1 MAQASLTELTLT
13 LINATNEPL
22 HDSPD
27 GYRTTLRVARVQIL
41 IALFLGCSAF
51 LVFSV
56 LRVKYPKI
64 YVANF
69 HHVNQNYLHSIS
81 RQNLPQLP
89 RTLFGWVP
97 VVFLISEDQ
106 VLEHAGLDAVVFLG
120 FFKMCIQT
128 LAICVAFAVVVI
140 SPIRYK
146 FTGRMDLPDPGD
158 DHGNATASFLWD
170 FFKPHLPED
179 GYEKFLWMYTVF
191 TYVFTFVIA
200 YMLFRQ
206 TNKIIAMRQTY
217 LGKQNS
223 VTDRTIK
230 LLGIPPVLR
239 DEEDLKR
246 HINSLGIGHVEAVVV
261 VKEWN
266 SLNRLFQMR
275 EHVLRQTEIYWLEYF
290 ERNGIR
296 NKNDMLAS
304 NLHPNVGAL
313 YNMYDEP
320 NTEETTQPYRDEP
333 EETADTTSHSIIDN
347 ISEHIENDIADASS
361 DQLPLLNDELFKR
374 PKKRKGWLGLFGPE
388 IDAINYCTEQ
398 LDVIDKE
405 ISRARTREYPP
416 SSTAFITMKTT
427 IQAQMFAQ
435 AVLDPKVSHM
445 ITSLA
450 PAPHDIIWDNLC
462 LTRRERNT
470 RIFLV
475 TVFIGL
481 ISILSVYPVS
491 FLTNFLKIKSISKV
505 LPALGKYLEA
515 HKWAE
520 TLVTGILPPYVFT
533 IFNVVMPY
541 FYIWISS
548 KQGYTSHSDE
558 ELSTVSKNFFY
569 IFVNLFLVFTLFG
582 TASLSDTTK
591 IAYQLA
597 DSLKGLSLFYVDL
610 IILQGIGMFPYKLL
624 LLGNLV
630 LFPLGSA
637 FWCKTPRD
645 FLKLYKPP
653 VFNFGLQLPQPILVL
668 IITITYSVISTK
680 ILTAGLIYFLI
691 GYFVFK
697 YQLLYACVH
706 PPHSSGKVWPLVFRR
721 VVLGLLIFQL
731 TMAGTLALE
740 KAYDCAFVLSPLP
753 LITLAFLWNFQNNY
767 IPLSIFIALRS
778 IENNNVPFADDDE
791 EPFIQTSEATRRD
804 GDRSRTLDERRELN
818 TTYEYPHLIGSL
830 DGPVIAI
837 DRNEILLVNSDGHTV
852 RKGIPAFTGAWD

>member
-1 MAQASLTELTLT
+1 MPQADLTELSHTL
-13 LINATNEPL
+13 LSASHSL
-22 HDSPD
+22 LPD
-27 GYRTTLRVARVQIL
+27 GPGGYRATLRVARVQIL

-51 LVFSV
+51 LLFSV

-69 HHVNQNYLHSIS
+69 HHVNLNYVHSIS

-89 RTLFGWVP
+89 RTLFGWIP
-97 VVFLISEDQ
+97 IVFKISEDQ

-128 LAICVAFAVVVI
+128 LALCVCFAVVVI

-146 FTGRMDLPDPGD
+146 FTGRVDLPGPGD
-158 DHGNATASFLWD
+158 DDGNATMTLQWELFNADS
-170 FFKPHLPED
+170 
-179 GYEKFLWMYTVF
+179 GYQKFLWMYTVF

-206 TNKIIAMRQTY
+206 TTKIIAMRQAY

-230 LLGIPPVLR
+230 LSGIPPVLR

-246 HINSLGIGHVEAVVV
+246 HINSLGIGHVDTVVV

-275 EHVLRQTEIYWLEYF
+275 EHILRQTEIYWLEYF

-296 NKNDMLAS
+296 NKTDMLSS

-313 YNMYDEP
+313 YNMHNEP
-320 NTEETTQPYRDEP
+320 YSDGDTEHYRDEP
-333 EETADTTSHSIIDN
+333 GANSDTTSHSIIDD

-374 PKKRKGWLGLFGPE
+374 PKRRKGWLGLFGPE
-388 IDAINYCTEQ
+388 IDAINYCTER

-405 ISRARTREYPP
+405 IVRARTREYPP

-427 IQAQMFAQ
+427 TQAQMIAQ
-435 AVLDPKVSHM
+435 AVLDPKVGHM

-475 TVFIGL
+475 TVLIMF

-491 FLTNFLKIKSISKV
+491 YLTNFLKIKSISKV
-505 LPALGKYLEA
+505 LPALGKYLET
-515 HKWAE
+515 HRWAE

-597 DSLKGLSLFYVDL
+597 ESLKGLSLFYVDL
-610 IILQGIGMFPYKLL
+610 IILQGIGIFPYKLL

-630 LFPLGSA
+630 LFPLGNA

-645 FLKLYKPP
+645 YLKLYKPP

-740 KAYDCAFVLSPLP
+740 KAYDCAFVLLPLP

-778 IENNNVPFADDDE
+778 IENSTVPLANDDDE
-791 EPFIQTSEATRRD
+791 LFLQTAETTRSA

-818 TTYEYPHLIGSL
+818 TTYEYPHLIGAL

-852 RKGIPAFTGAWD
+852 RKGIPAFTGDWD